1 MSTISYHYRNK
12 IINYKFK
19 KLVYITVNFTT
30 EQVNEK
36 NVCKNTI

>member
-12 IINYKFK
+12 IINYKSK
-19 KLVYITVNFTT
+19 QLYIIVNFTT

-36 NVCKNTI
+36 NKCKNTM